1 MSSYRKTDLGESK
14 LYAELVESF
23 IEKKREKAKKEAI
36 DMLGEDEGKDRLIF
50 DNLDA
55 EIAEVEFVDNQ
66 IRIVLETKMGVF
78 GVTTKPTEELFYRC
92 SRLQENSSRNTEK
105 S

>member
-36 DMLGEDEGKDRLIF
+36 DMLGEDEGKRQANI
-50 DNLDA
+50 
-55 EIAEVEFVDNQ
+55 
-66 IRIVLETKMGVF
+66 
-78 GVTTKPTEELFYRC
+78 
-92 SRLQENSSRNTEK
+92 
-105 S
+105 